1 MKDYSIQT
9 GSAMPEADASPVQT
23 TGTFANLQLACIVPG
38 LYNPRTTFDEAAL
51 AELAASIKAQG
62 VNQPILVRPLPA
74 SRVADTKRTVTHE
87 IIAGERRYR
96 AGVLAGVATIPAL
109 IKPMTDTQALEFQL
123 IENLQREDLN
133 AMEEAE
139 GYAHYCQATGT
150 PKEDI
155 GAKFGRS
162 RTHVYNRLKLL
173 ELCQAG
179 KEALRTGQIDP
190 SVAERIARVPDSQ
203 LQAKALAEA
212 TRVDYQDKPVHSART
227 FAKWMQ
233 ENLMLNLSS
242 AVFKMTDASLL
253 PDAGSC
259 KTCHKRTGHAP
270 DLFSDVKGADVCTD
284 PPCFHKKE
292 EAHNAQLLHHA
303 HERGQTVIQGRE
315 AKALMPYSGSAI
327 DGYLRLDNKYGSP
340 TDQPLRKLLG
350 KHLAA
355 SGIQPTV
362 IVNPHK
368 AGELI
373 EVLSAEVV
381 ADMLKA
387 AGHTTEAKAVTK
399 DKKRDDGIDKAREEA
414 KLKGLY
420 EHGWRDMVMQRAWQ
434 SINSK
439 EAPSIPPDHTVLRII
454 AQRYLAGMNKDRATV
469 LCKLLGLGKVAP
481 QQALADHVNS
491 TAHPVMIVLLLIMH
505 ADVAYTW
512 LDNTPDQNVGLLQVA
527 KDQRINIEAIKSE
540 AKQKFM
546 PEPVVD
552 AAKPTLKGPAALRK
566 DQLDA
571 AAKKSKPAKPA
582 RAKMTAQEAQLG
594 IAEAMQKDEAAS
606 PKKIVPF
613 GAGQSVRVTTDPRI
627 IKAGHEKWLGKVGL
641 VRSTNPLHAV
651 AGVCDVMFHNDK
663 NQVFR
668 FLRSQLELCDDQAE
682 VA

>member
-9 GSAMPEADASPVQT
+9 GQAMPEAEASPVIT
-23 TGTFANLQLACIVPG
+23 AGTFANLQLACIVPP
-38 LYNPRTTFDEAAL
+38 LYNPRTRMDEAAL
-51 AELAASIKAQG
+51 KELAATIKAQG

-74 SRVADTKRTVTHE
+74 QRVADTSRAVTHE
-87 IIAGERRYR
+87 IIAGVRRYT
-96 AGVLAGVATIPAL
+96 ASLLAGMATIPAL
-109 IKPMTDTQALEFQL
+109 IKPMPDAQALEFQL

-139 GYAHYCQATGT
+139 GFAHFCQETGT

-155 GAKFGRS
+155 GAKIGRS

-179 KEALRTGQIDP
+179 KEALRTGQIDA
-190 SVAERIARVPDSQ
+190 SLAESIARAPDSE
-203 LQAKALAEA
+203 LQTIALKEA
-212 TRVDYQDKPVHSART
+212 TRVDYQEKPVHSSRT
-227 FAKWMQ
+227 FKKWMQ
-233 ENLMLNLSS
+233 ENLMLNLSG

-315 AKALMPYSGSAI
+315 AKELMPYSYGNI
-327 DGYLRLDNKYGSP
+327 EGYLRLDNKNDSP

-362 IVNPHK
+362 VVNPHK

-373 EVLSAEVV
+373 EVLSADVV
-381 ADMLKA
+381 ADLLKT
-387 AGHTTEAKAVTK
+387 AGHTTEAKAVAK

-414 KLKGLY
+414 KAKGLY
-420 EHGWRDMVMQRAWQ
+420 EQGWRDMVMQRAWQ
-434 SINSK
+434 SIEHDSVIM
-439 EAPSIPPDHTVLRII
+439 APSDDAARLI
-454 AQRYLAGMNKDRATV
+454 ARRYLAGMNKDRANV

-481 QQALADHVNS
+481 QQALADYVAATSAPTNF
-491 TAHPVMIVLLLIMH
+491 VLLLIMH
-505 ADVAYTW
+505 ADVEYKHW
-512 LDNTPDQNVGLLQVA
+512 LPSDSDHNVGLLQVA
-527 KDQRINIEAIKSE
+527 KDQCINIDAIKSE

-546 PEPVVD
+546 PAPVVD
-552 AAKPTLKGPAALRK
+552 AARSTLKGPAALRK
-566 DQLDA
+566 DQLNA
-571 AAKKSKPAKPA
+571 AAKKPKPAKLA

-606 PKKIVPF
+606 PKKKVSF
-613 GAGQSVRVTTDPRI
+613 EVGQRVRVTTDPR
-627 IKAGHEKWLGKVGL
+627 KMLVGTEQWAGKEGAITSFGSRGYWKVRMDGVAAKVVDFAGL
-641 VRSTNPLHAV
+641 
-651 AGVCDVMFHNDK
+651 
-663 NQVFR
+663 
-668 FLRSQLELCDDQAE
+668 QLERCADQVE
-682 VA
+682 VAA